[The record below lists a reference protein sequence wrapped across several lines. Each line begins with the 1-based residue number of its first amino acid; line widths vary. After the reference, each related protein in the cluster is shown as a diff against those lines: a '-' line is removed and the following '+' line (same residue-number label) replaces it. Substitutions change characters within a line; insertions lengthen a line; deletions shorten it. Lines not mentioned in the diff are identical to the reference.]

1 MLGSMVLNYLSGVN
15 GCEVETISGR
25 WPTEQFKKS
34 LLEFSGDVVVNC
46 IGAIPQR
53 TSEFDIN
60 FELPL
65 WLDSNVSSRVIHA
78 GTDCES
84 DQDDYGI
91 SKRKASEYLQ
101 CHGQNTNIIKCS
113 IIGPEVTGNEALLEW
128 FLSSKSDVQGYSKQM
143 WNGITTLQWAKVCW
157 NIINDVEDFE
167 KVTIPFS
174 ECISKFRL
182 LSVIKEVYGKDITI
196 HENDEIKIN
205 KCLKG
210 NLPTPKIKD
219 QLLELKEIH
228 DAKY

>member
-1 MLGSMVLNYLSGVN
+1 MLGSMVLNYLLGVN

-65 WLDSNVSSRVIHA
+65 WLDSNVSCRVIHA

-174 ECISKFRL
+174 ECISKFSL

-210 NLPTPKIKD
+210 NLSTPKIKD